1 MGALGEP
8 ASGVFAAEPATSW
21 NFDAMGAQSI
31 VKDDVAADP
40 EQDLVENIARAMQN
54 RPLMRR
60 LANVEAAY
68 SGAPVAELL
77 TPAAPPAEETPS
89 PPAEAA
95 ETPPL
100 ETASPVESEL
110 AKIKRLVEEAEEGWV
125 MPPSSADWLGKA
137 QRERS
142 RARLRNAAAWIATF
156 AIGGSIIATTAL
168 MLQP

>member
-1 MGALGEP
+1 MG
-8 ASGVFAAEPATSW
+8 
-21 NFDAMGAQSI
+21 SI

-68 SGAPVAELL
+68 SDAPVAELS
-77 TPAAPPAEETPS
+77 TPAEAPAEEAPS
-89 PPAEAA
+89 PPVEAEA
-95 ETPPL
+95 PPL
-100 ETASPVESEL
+100 ETAPPVEGEL

-125 MPPSSADWLGKA
+125 MAPSSAEWLGKA

-142 RARLRNAAAWIATF
+142 RARLRNAAAWVATF